1 MRRAGTRPAASQCHP
16 GAHELQIETRAQKHS
31 APRQNLNQ
39 DPRARPQVQAH
50 LNPNEPCR
58 GTGRAGKA
66 RSGRGSQVAT
76 KLPLLLARDN
86 PNIPIIPILINAD
99 ADTSLR
105 RGGRSSR
112 RSPTYCT
119 YIGAHSHA
127 QPAEHEASRTKTRCV
142 TDYSSQLTARGS
154 RLAARI
160 ADSVLPGRSTHRRTR
175 RLGMHRTLPQ
185 IRIFRSPKR
194 VAVRE
199 PRTQNKNQNHR
210 ATNGVAI
217 DRDCSQPASQPLRR
231 ALHWLVYACCYT
243 YIAMNGSL
251 RGYCGCGGHSYV
263 EDAGRGE

>member
-142 TDYSSQLTARGS
+142 TDYSSQLAARGS
-154 RLAARI
+154 RLESQIRFCQDAARTD
-160 ADSVLPGRSTHRRTR
+160 ARTHDGAPGDAQDPPTDPNFSKPPSGSRFAN
-175 RLGMHRTLPQ
+175 P
-185 IRIFRSPKR
+185 
-194 VAVRE
+194 E
-199 PRTQNKNQNHR
+199 PRTR
-210 ATNGVAI
+210 TRTRTTVPRTVLPLVVIVA
-217 DRDCSQPASQPLRR
+217 SQPASHSAAHCIGSYMR
-231 ALHWLVYACCYT
+231 AAIHTLQ
-243 YIAMNGSL
+243 
-251 RGYCGCGGHSYV
+251 
-263 EDAGRGE
+263 